1 MNVLL
6 NSVIIIVISII
17 GLLIDNA
24 FSGCFNNR

>member
-6 NSVIIIVISII
+6 SNVIIIVIGII
-17 GLLIDNA
+17 ILLNDNA